1 MVAVREEKSLTWSN
15 DDLRNTN
22 HTLAKY
28 VVCHGERSEWK
39 QQMINAQCMPRKHLT
54 LHTCITN
61 RNICI
66 HLCVAMALYNFTFLV
81 NKEL

>member
-39 QQMINAQCMPRKHLT
+39 QQFNHGMINAFDFAHMYIK
-54 LHTCITN
+54 
-61 RNICI
+61 
-66 HLCVAMALYNFTFLV
+66 
-81 NKEL
+81 